1 MKIYAID
8 TNLLIY
14 AHNLDSTLHEKAKN
28 FIEKVMNERDE
39 NGNLSVCI
47 PVQVII
53 EFISVVTSKKVPKP
67 LSISQAQAI
76 IQDYL
81 NTGIM
86 VIFPQETYLTN
97 FLEMLA
103 QISSRKQI
111 FDIALAAT
119 LKDNSISGIYTVNVK
134 DFNFRDGLEV
144 INPLEK

>member
-14 AHNLDSTLHEKAKN
+14 AHNLDSPLHEKAKK
-28 FIEKVMNERDE
+28 FIEKVMNVRDE

-81 NTGIM
+81 NTGVM
-86 VIFPQETYLTN
+86 VIFPQKTYLTN
-97 FLEMLA
+97 FLEMLT
-103 QISSRKQI
+103 QISSRKEI

-134 DFNFRDGLEV
+134 DFNLIEGLEV
-144 INPLEK
+144 INPLDK